1 MIFLSVELAAK
12 TGKGYS
18 NIHLAYLPSRDK
30 KFIIQ
35 FYLTAEYNHHYRR
48 EKRGFMITGNY
59 FSNNEDLLLHF
70 HTITDWKEVVDAY
83 EYGFVDAADYKK
95 TGNDKLAFAPST
107 VEEAVEYYKST
118 LESVGDLIGKQLAPK
133 VSEMEKI
140 GLKYDNG
147 KVIFPKP
154 MVDAMNAVM
163 DAGLLPYAIGRRNG
177 GLGMP
182 VTVQSMAMEMV
193 SRADGAFGI
202 ALACF
207 NLAETLE
214 KYGSKEQVSQYV
226 TQMAEGKYCGAMALT
241 EPDYGSDLPN
251 IQTKAVKDAN
261 GQWRLTGTKRFITHG
276 CGFGD
281 KQSIIL
287 TLARTGNPTSGARGL
302 SFFIVKTENV
312 FIASIERKMG
322 LHCSPTCEVVFENSP
337 AELIGVEGHGLVK
350 YSMGMMNTARLS
362 IAAQSMGIASAAYYE
377 AKKYASERVQFGK
390 LIQEIPAVKKMLTHM
405 DREIVA
411 MRCILLEASR
421 TVDLYLWREDHLK
434 HDGLDEKEIR
444 KDETIRFW
452 EKLANLFTP
461 LSKYYIS
468 ETANTIADNALQ
480 IHGGSGYTEDYDVSK
495 IYRDARITNI
505 YEGTTQLQIV
515 ACIGGV
521 VAGMSPTGFLR
532 AYLDKE
538 MSRFTPSE
546 QLLRVRKAL
555 EKIVEAFTNIKE
567 SATRDG
573 LAFEVVEA
581 AARLINGMLI
591 ERTASKLNDT
601 QKSARLALAAE
612 YNIDSIATLEAN
624 LIKIQERGK

>member
-1 MIFLSVELAAK
+1 
-12 TGKGYS
+12 
-18 NIHLAYLPSRDK
+18 
-30 KFIIQ
+30 
-35 FYLTAEYNHHYRR
+35 
-48 EKRGFMITGNY
+48 MITGN
-59 FSNNEDLLLHF
+59 FFLNNDDLLLHF
-70 HTITDWKEVVDAY
+70 HTITDWKELVDAY
-83 EYGFVDAADYKK
+83 EHGFKDAAEFKK

-107 VEEAVEYYKST
+107 TEEAVEYYKST

-133 VSEMEKI
+133 VQEMDKI

-147 KVIFPKP
+147 KVTFPKP

-163 DAGLLPYAIGRRNG
+163 EAGLLPYAIGRHYG

-214 KYGSKEQVSQYV
+214 KYGSKEQIEKYV
-226 TQMAEGKYCGAMALT
+226 PLMAEGKYCGAMALT

-251 IQTKAVKDAN
+251 LQTKATKDAN
-261 GQWRLTGTKRFITHG
+261 GQWRINGAKRFITHG

-287 TLARTGNPTSGARGL
+287 TLARTGSPTSGARGL
-302 SFFIVKTENV
+302 SFFIVKTQDV
-312 FIASIERKMG
+312 HIASIEKKMG
-322 LHCSPTCEVVFENSP
+322 LHCSPTCEVVYENSP

-390 LIQEIPAVKKMLTHM
+390 LIQEIPAVKKILTHM

-421 TVDLYLWREDHLK
+421 TVDLYLWREEHLK
-434 HDGLDEKEIR
+434 KDGMDEKEIR

-480 IHGGSGYTEDYDVSK
+480 VHGGSGYTEDYDVSK

-521 VAGMSPTGFLR
+521 VAGMTPTGFLR

-538 MSRFTPSE
+538 TSKFSPSE
-546 QLLRVRKAL
+546 KFLRVRKTF
-555 EKIVEAFTNIKE
+555 EKIVETFTSIKE
-567 SATRDG
+567 SSVRDG
-573 LAFEVVEA
+573 LAFEVVES
-581 AARLINGMLI
+581 AARTINGMLI
-591 ERTASKLNDT
+591 ERSASRLDDT
-601 QKSARLALAAE
+601 RSKERLLLAKE
-612 YNIDSIATLEAN
+612 YHIDSIAILESN
-624 LIKIQERGK
+624 LIRIQERGVG